1 MHQRATKSETEQGHH
16 EDRQPLDVWGEN
28 VGNNVLSFQFAT
40 PSTQEFRG
48 NFESA
53 NFLSASVFAMS
64 AGDHAAERTLE
75 HVRNDP
81 DEYLIVTFQIAGVLT
96 LTQDDRRITVPPGQF
111 GLYLSSRPV
120 LLECYG
126 NYESRSVR
134 IPLDRFTAG
143 LIEAEDF
150 GARAFDA
157 SSGMAPPV
165 LGFLTGLF
173 ATDSSLATSTRAHV
187 ANHLVSMVEAML
199 ADAHLPDREITRS
212 ASGKLLEECV
222 SHIEEHL
229 SDSRLNPQMV
239 ADAAHIST
247 RYLQQIFRQ
256 SGMTCANYIRF
267 RRIDRVRS
275 DLANPEFALDPIE
288 KLLQRWGVQ
297 NPSHFGQVFRRIEGC
312 TPTEFRKRA
321 LGRKRII

>member
-1 MHQRATKSETEQGHH
+1 MYQRATGPDTKWGHH
-16 EDRQPLDVWGEN
+16 EAGQPLDVWGEN
-28 VGNNVLSFQFAT
+28 VGSNVLSFQFAT
-40 PSTQEFRG
+40 QGAQEFRG
-48 NFESA
+48 DFESA
-53 NFLSASVFAMS
+53 NFLSASVFAMT

-75 HVRNDP
+75 HIRHDP
-81 DEYLIVTFQIAGVLT
+81 DEYLIVTFQIAGMLT
-96 LTQDDRRITVPPGQF
+96 LTQDDRRITMSPGQF

-143 LIEAEDF
+143 FIEAEDF
-150 GARAFDA
+150 GAMVFDA

-173 ATDSSLATSTRAHV
+173 ATDSSLAASTRAHV

-212 ASGKLLEECV
+212 ASEKLLEECMTY
-222 SHIEEHL
+222 IEEHL
-229 SDSRLNPQMV
+229 SDSQLTPQAV
-239 ADAAHIST
+239 AAAAHISA

-256 SGMTCANYIRF
+256 SGTTCTNYIRF
-267 RRIDRVRS
+267 RRMDRVRS
-275 DLANPEFALDPIE
+275 DLANPECALDPIE

-321 LGRKRII
+321 LGAKRIT